1 MQLVVTMNDGDADLE
16 PLELT
21 IGTFKDQDKFA
32 GRVARTVKRWLRT
45 VPVRQTPS
53 RLDIRLLAA
62 WQQDVVRIALP
73 TAEKIVERHMPKR
86 KRKAS
91 K

>member
-1 MQLVVTMNDGDADLE
+1 MQLLVTTNVGDADLE

-21 IGTFKDQDKFA
+21 IATFDDQDKFA
-32 GRVARTVKRWLRT
+32 AQLARTVKRWLRT
-45 VPVRQTPS
+45 VPVRKAPS
-53 RLDIRLLAA
+53 RLAIRLQAEWTENA
-62 WQQDVVRIALP
+62 SRIPLE